1 MLQVDLNSWNM
12 ASAKQQ
18 NLTTLCNVPKKRNE
32 TIGINSHV
40 ATLFKPLHHGI
51 SPLNICEN

>member
-1 MLQVDLNSWNM
+1 M